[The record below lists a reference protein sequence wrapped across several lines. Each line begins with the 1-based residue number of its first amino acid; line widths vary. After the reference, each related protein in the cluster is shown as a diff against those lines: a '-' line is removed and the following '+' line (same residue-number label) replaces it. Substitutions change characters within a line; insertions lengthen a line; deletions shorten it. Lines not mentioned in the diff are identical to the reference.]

1 MYREGA
7 AAGIPG
13 AVVWESIAAGGAA
26 TRVLP
31 DGCLDLLWS
40 SRAGLL
46 VAGPDR
52 TAHLSGSAPGERWVG
67 LRLPPGTGP
76 AVLGVPA
83 DALRDRRVPLA
94 DLWGRAAVELA
105 DRLAV
110 TVEADHPRRPGV
122 ADAAA
127 PGRAGFSAGPPSPG
141 RAGSSAGPAVP
152 ATGVAPDWP
161 GRTEPVAAALEAVA
175 VARLRAA
182 GGPDPL
188 GARVAARLA
197 AGATVAATAAEV
209 GLGARALHRRSRTLF
224 GYGPKTLARILR
236 MRRALDLARAG
247 TPLAEVAAL
256 AGYADQ
262 AHLTREVKE
271 FAGVSPTHL
280 LPARHA

>member
-1 MYREGA
+1 MYRERA
-7 AAGIPG
+7 AVGVRG
-13 AVVWESIAAGGAA
+13 AVLWSSVAEGGAP

-52 TAHLSGSAPGERWVG
+52 TAHLSTSAPGERWVG

-83 DALRDRRVPLA
+83 DDLRDLRVPLV
-94 DLWGRAAVELA
+94 DLWGRSAAELA
-105 DRLAV
+105 DRMS
-110 TVEADHPRRPGV
+110 DPGS
-122 ADAAA
+122 DPGGAA
-127 PGRAGFSAGPPSPG
+127 RI
-141 RAGSSAGPAVP
+141 
-152 ATGVAPDWP
+152 
-161 GRTEPVAAALEAVA
+161 AAALEAVA

-188 GARVAARLA
+188 AARVAARLA
-197 AGATVAATAAEV
+197 AGAPVAATAAEV
-209 GLGARALHRRSRTLF
+209 GLGGQALRRRCQPLF

-236 MRRALDLARAG
+236 MRRAVALARAG
-247 TPLAEVAAL
+247 TPLAEVAAR

-262 AHLTREVKE
+262 AHLTREVRE
-271 FAGVSPTHL
+271 LAGVPPTRL
-280 LPARHA
+280 LAS

>member
-1 MYREGA
+1 MYRERP
-7 AAGIPG
+7 AAGIGG
-13 AVVWESIAAGGAA
+13 AVVWESVVVGAA
-26 TRVLP
+26 PARVLP

-52 TAHLSGSAPGERWVG
+52 TAHLSVSAPGERWVG

-76 AVLGVPA
+76 AVVGVPA
-83 DALRDRRVPLA
+83 DELRDRRAPLT
-94 DLWGRAAVELA
+94 DLWGRAAAELA

-110 TVEADHPRRPGV
+110 AAEARP
-122 ADAAA
+122 
-127 PGRAGFSAGPPSPG
+127 PGPSAGAVG
-141 RAGSSAGPAVP
+141 AGPAVSLGAP
-152 ATGVAPDWP
+152 ADVVAPAWP
-161 GRTEPVAAALEAVA
+161 GRAAPVGAVLEAVA

-188 GARVAARLA
+188 GAWVAARLA
-197 AGATVAATAAEV
+197 AGATVAATAAKV
-209 GLGARALHRRSRTLF
+209 GLGARALHRRSQALF

-247 TPLAEVAAL
+247 TPLAEAAAR

-262 AHLTREVKE
+262 AHLTREVKDL
-271 FAGVSPTHL
+271 AGVPPTHL
-280 LPARHA
+280 LPARRG